1 MSSYKQDCDKIELS
15 GTVYGVAPE
24 DDGECPLL
32 EVMYN
37 DEDDDQM
44 SIYITITDGDGESV
58 SGIFDTRT
66 VIKLMEKF
74 SGF

>member
-1 MSSYKQDCDKIELS
+1 
-15 GTVYGVAPE
+15 
-24 DDGECPLL
+24 
-32 EVMYN
+32 MYN

>member
-24 DDGECPLL
+24 DD

>member
-1 MSSYKQDCDKIELS
+1 MSSYKHDCDKIELS
-15 GTVYGVAPE
+15 GMLYGVGHE
-24 DDGECPLL
+24 DNDDCPLL
-32 EVMYN
+32 EVQYN

-44 SIYITITDGDGESV
+44 SIYITLTDSNGENV
-58 SGIFDTRT
+58 SGIFDTQT